1 MNARSNTGTALLI
14 STVAVAMLAGCK
26 NEAKPG
32 VDDLAAAIEETHSVY
47 CECAEIFDGYDALDI
62 CDGEFEFATEC
73 VEAVWN
79 SSAGAAA
86 FFECQVEAY
95 EDWAVCASAQQ
106 CSTFTCDDGEE
117 IMGLWQC
124 DGAPDCAGG
133 EDELGCEGSCSWAW
147 ESELLACSGLTEQ
160 EQEAYEACL
169 TMTSMG
175 GEL

>member
-1 MNARSNTGTALLI
+1 MVLMS
-14 STVAVAMLAGCK
+14 AVAAVMSTGCK
-26 NEAKPG
+26 DKAKTG
-32 VDDLAAAIEETHSVY
+32 VDDLVAAIEETNSVY
-47 CECAEIFDGYDALDI
+47 CECAEIFDGDDASDI

-86 FFECQVEAY
+86 FFECQVEAF
-95 EDWAVCASAQQ
+95 ENWVVCASAQQ
-106 CSTFTCDDGEE
+106 WSTFTCEDGEE

-124 DGAPDCAGG
+124 DGVADCADG
-133 EDELGCEGSCSWAW
+133 EDELECDGSCDGAL
-147 ESELLACSGLTEQ
+147 ESEILACPALTEQ
-160 EQEAYEACL
+160 EQEAYSACL